1 MLIHAICVHSD
12 VTSGHDPDCY
22 YCMFSYIAIF
32 MPGYTKTFAN
42 VNKLSSRYTIDNLCA
57 FRRNIR
63 TRSRLLLLY
72 VYYIAIFMRGYTQ
85 AIANV
90 NKLSLRYTIDNLFA
104 FRRQKSGHDP
114 DCYNC
119 MFSYI
124 FFKHS

>member
-1 MLIHAICVHSD
+1 MHSD

-22 YCMFSYIAIF
+22 YCMFS
-32 MPGYTKTFAN
+32 
-42 VNKLSSRYTIDNLCA
+42 
-57 FRRNIR
+57 
-63 TRSRLLLLY
+63 
-72 VYYIAIFMRGYTQ
+72 YIAIFMRGYTQ

-114 DCYNC
+114 DCYYC